1 MKIDVIKTHLG
12 ENKISVYEIFK
23 NHDLIKKTGI
33 EHVYETQLSSVQ
45 LAKKACEKIKDLNSR
60 KIKLCIMVTQTPDDF
75 LPANSIK
82 LTDEINLSKNC
93 FAFDINQGC
102 SGFVQALCVVSKL
115 VRFYDEILLVTVD
128 KYRSKLRVDDRAT
141 NAVFSDGAAATII
154 SKNGSCKIV
163 YEDHYVDGSKR
174 SLLYQTINKE
184 ENDGFLH
191 MSGAEL
197 WMFTRLKVVPQ
208 ICKAIEFCKMKK
220 LNLEGIY
227 MHQASKTV
235 VDGIS
240 NLLPVHTDLI
250 FRSYNLYGNTV
261 SSTIPFMLE
270 RYPLKFKNENSVFI
284 IAGFGVGLTSS
295 IIVLG
300 KDNG

>member
-1 MKIDVIKTHLG
+1 
-12 ENKISVYEIFK
+12 
-23 NHDLIKKTGI
+23 
-33 EHVYETQLSSVQ
+33 
-45 LAKKACEKIKDLNSR
+45 
-60 KIKLCIMVTQTPDDF
+60 
-75 LPANSIK
+75 
-82 LTDEINLSKNC
+82 
-93 FAFDINQGC
+93 
-102 SGFVQALCVVSKL
+102 
-115 VRFYDEILLVTVD
+115 
-128 KYRSKLRVDDRAT
+128 
-141 NAVFSDGAAATII
+141 
-154 SKNGSCKIV
+154 
-163 YEDHYVDGSKR
+163 
-174 SLLYQTINKE
+174 
-184 ENDGFLH
+184 